1 MSISDLRSLFEAH
14 PAEVAPQLLGC
25 RLSVTTARGTVTVR
39 LTEVE
44 AYGDTGEDPGSH
56 AFRGQTPRNAT
67 LFGPPR
73 HTYVYRSYGIHF
85 CLNLVAGAEVAGGVL
100 LRAGEVLQGR
110 DLAIER
116 RGGKD
121 TGAKLLSGPG
131 RLGQGLGISLP
142 MDGSP
147 LEITDQAAVSAPG
160 PNTEVSFRLAP
171 PEPASLRSHSSIA
184 SGDSEHAP
192 GSVRLNRASSPSVAT
207 GPRVGVSGVGGST
220 EFPWRFWIQGDPT
233 VSPYRPGKGVPQ
245 SQAPR

>member
-1 MSISDLRSLFEAH
+1 MSISDLQSLFEAH

-85 CLNLVAGAEVAGGVL
+85 CLNLVAGAEVAGGIL

-110 DLAIER
+110 ELAIQR

-121 TGAKLLSGPG
+121 TGATLLSGPG
-131 RLGQGLGISLP
+131 RLGQGLGVTLP
-142 MDGSP
+142 MDGSR
-147 LEITDQAAVSAPG
+147 LEIIEHDAVSPPG

-171 PEPASLRSHSSIA
+171 SDAASSLSHSSIA
-184 SGDSEHAP
+184 SGDPAP
-192 GSVRLNRASSPSVAT
+192 APVSARLDRAPWSIAL

-233 VSPYRPGKGVPQ
+233 VSRYRPGKGVPH
-245 SQAPR
+245 SPAPR